1 MVDEL
6 ERVAALV
13 SEARRLLVV
22 TGAGMSA
29 DAGLPTYR
37 GVGGLYRDVET
48 EDGVPIEVALSGRM
62 LADRPEVCWRHIRR
76 IEEAC
81 RGARPHAGH
90 EVLARWQDRC
100 EVTILTQNVDGLH
113 QAAGSR
119 DVIEVHGNVHH
130 LSCTRCTWV
139 DTVTDYVA
147 LASVPRCPTCGAVVR
162 PDVVLFGER
171 LPEAAVARMAS
182 LRTTRFDLVF
192 TIGTTAV
199 FPYIV
204 APVLD
209 QVRRGGVAVEI
220 DPGETAVSA
229 RVTHHLRSGAAEA
242 LTRIDAL
249 VG

>member
-1 MVDEL
+1 MADGL

-13 SEARRLLVV
+13 SRAQRLLVV

-37 GVGGLYRDVET
+37 GAGGLYRDVDT

>member
-1 MVDEL
+1 MADGL

-13 SEARRLLVV
+13 SRAQRLLVV

-37 GVGGLYRDVET
+37 GAGGLYRDVDT

-204 APVLD
+204 APSST
-209 QVRRGGVAVEI
+209 RC
-220 DPGETAVSA
+220 
-229 RVTHHLRSGAAEA
+229 GAAA
-242 LTRIDAL
+242 WPWRSIRARRR
-249 VG
+249 